1 VADEIE
7 SKQSQDDAPAPVFGA
22 KTEEADDKSEAADS
36 LESDS
41 PIKETPITKSK
52 RYACSTC
59 GEEYSDIADQKCP
72 FDGTRLTPIAEEI
85 APGSVLADRFVI
97 VEAMSGGAMGKV
109 YKAHHKLMKRSVA
122 IKTLLPQLVASG
134 AALKRFQQEA
144 QALSALSH
152 PNVLSVFDFFIGE
165 DGQPYLVMDFLE
177 GTNLEQVREKQGA
190 LPIERAVHIF
200 SQVCDGM
207 SAAHEAGIL
216 HRDLKPSNIMLV
228 RANKDSD
235 FVKVIDFGIAKLA
248 PSETGGA
255 LTATGDVFGTPQFM
269 SPEQC
274 RGKVPDARS
283 DIYSFGCVM
292 YTMLTNTLPFTADD
306 SMQLMYKH
314 VNEAPPPFPAESAVS
329 RVLQSIVLKA
339 MAKNPDERWQS
350 MDELKDAMLVAAPH
364 AVSHSSGTG
373 MAAKAP
379 KDWKLEVAIA
389 LVLLTVA
396 VTAFISWLTHN
407 QMQPTPR
414 PTTQEPITA
423 APPATTLNEI
433 PQNSN
438 SAQSQ
443 QNLQLPPAQSSPQQM
458 TQQQIAQQELF
469 QQNPS
474 QSQNSSTPNY
484 ARRQQRNPAAPQYQR
499 RVDDPSSDFQ
509 AYLNQGE
516 VLYKQ
521 GNFHAAQQYFNAAHR
536 LAGGF
541 GESDPRYTESL
552 EWQGKVAFR
561 TGNYALAKQAMEFVL
576 YALKARGDQRSAR
589 YKEAE
594 HELDA
599 ILAALRTK
607 DKDHNGFAD

>member
-1 VADEIE
+1 VADETE
-7 SKQSQDDAPAPVFGA
+7 SKQSQDDVPAPISGDE
-22 KTEEADDKSEAADS
+22 T
-36 LESDS
+36 DS

-59 GEEYSDIADQKCP
+59 GEEYSDVADQKCP

-177 GTNLEQVREKQGA
+177 GTNLEQVRAKDGA

-216 HRDLKPSNIMLV
+216 HRDIKPSNIMLV

-292 YTMLTNTLPFTADD
+292 YTMLTNSLPFTADD

-314 VNEAPPPFPAESAVS
+314 VNEAPPPFPAEPAVS
-329 RVLQSIVLKA
+329 RVLQTVVLKA

-364 AVSHSSGTG
+364 AVSHHSGAAG
-373 MAAKAP
+373 AAAKPP

-407 QMQPTPR
+407 QLQPTPR

-423 APPATTLNEI
+423 APPATTSNEI
-433 PQNSN
+433 PQNS
-438 SAQSQ
+438 SLQ
-443 QNLQLPPAQSSPQQM
+443 QNQQAQQNPPLPPPQTGPQQM
-458 TQQQIAQQELF
+458 TQQQIAQQQLF

-474 QSQNSSTPNY
+474 QYQQSPSNN
-484 ARRQQRNPAAPQYQR
+484 RRQQRYAAPQYRQ
-499 RVDDPSSDFQ
+499 RVDDPSSDFE
-509 AYLNQGE
+509 AYLNQGQA
-516 VLYKQ
+516 LYKV

-594 HELDA
+594 HELEA

-607 DKDHNGFAD
+607 DKDHNGIAD